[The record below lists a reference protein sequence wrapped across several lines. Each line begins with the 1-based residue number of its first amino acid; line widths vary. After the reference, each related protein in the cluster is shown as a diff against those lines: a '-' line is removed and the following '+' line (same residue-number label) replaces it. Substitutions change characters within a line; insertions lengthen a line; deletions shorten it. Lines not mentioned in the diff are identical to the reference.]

1 MDTALNLERCGLK
14 EEEADGLLAY
24 LQHTNHTVR
33 PRPATRAILA
43 LSRLKSESRGKCG
56 ALGADRPDVGGRKP
70 GAEGLATTKET
81 GFALGEVPDANF
93 AARAA
98 SASASGTT
106 SAQETLDEPATKR

>member
-1 MDTALNLERCGLK
+1 MATAALLPAHQSAQVPLPMDTALNLERCGLK

-33 PRPATRAILA
+33 PKPATRAILA

-70 GAEGLATTKET
+70 GAEGLATNK
-81 GFALGEVPDANF
+81 ALGPALDGAKW
-93 AARAA
+93 A
-98 SASASGTT
+98 S
-106 SAQETLDEPATKR
+106 